1 MPVPPLRRAL
11 CFSDYSV
18 CGALSICAVL
28 LYSKG
33 MATIIAFC
41 NQKGGVGK
49 TTTTINTGA
58 YLASMGQ
65 KVLVIDLDS
74 QANATSGLGISQE
87 NVTISLYHV
96 LSDGTH
102 PKDAIIPTSIENYH
116 VLPASVDL
124 AGAAIELISAP
135 SREFKL
141 FEVVQKIA
149 PDYDFILIDCPPS
162 LGILTING
170 LVAAQKLVI
179 PVQCEYYALEGLSQ
193 LLKTIALVKEHI
205 SPEVSV
211 MGAVLTMY
219 DRRNKLA
226 HEVEKEMRANFPA
239 HVFQSVIPRSVSLAE
254 APSYGKTIME
264 YKWLSYGAMAYKSLA
279 KEILDLQTKTS

>member
-1 MPVPPLRRAL
+1 
-11 CFSDYSV
+11 
-18 CGALSICAVL
+18 
-28 LYSKG
+28 

-58 YLASMGQ
+58 YLASLGK
-65 KVLVIDLDS
+65 KVLVVDLDS

-87 NVTISLYHV
+87 NVTMNLYHC
-96 LSDGTH
+96 LTDGTH
-102 PKDAIIPTSIENYH
+102 PKEAIIPTGVPNFD

-124 AGAAIELISAP
+124 AGAAVELISAQG
-135 SREFKL
+135 REFKL
-141 FEVVQKIA
+141 FEVIQKVSA
-149 PDYDFILIDCPPS
+149 DYDFILIDCPPS

-170 LVAAQKLVI
+170 LVASQKLII

-205 SPEVSV
+205 SPHISI

-219 DRRNKLA
+219 DKRNKLA
-226 HEVEKEMRANFPA
+226 HEVEKEMRANFPS

-264 YKWLSYGAMAYKSLA
+264 YKWLSYGAMAYKNLA
-279 KEILDLQTKTS
+279 QEILEQVESL